1 MVIALVQQIV
11 IMAVIMVIG
20 FCLRKE
26 GVIDKSGTSQFS
38 DIVLYIVSPVIIV
51 QSLMLDFTPE
61 KLADAL
67 VCAALTTVI
76 MLVTIGFTRI
86 VFSDAQNV
94 ARFGVIFSNCGFMG
108 IPLVQGALGEEYV
121 FYLSVCNAVST
132 FIVWTYG
139 VCLMARNRNA
149 MSLKKVATNPCIIAL
164 VIGLLCFALS
174 LRPPEIVDAT
184 MTTIADVNTGLV
196 MIVLGSYLASAD
208 LRSVFHSRLIYE
220 TCALRLL
227 VVPAILLV
235 MLVFAPL
242 SSPLVKL
249 TVLVTLSTPA
259 GSVTAMF
266 AEKFGADY
274 RLGSGIVA
282 VSTLLSLVTMP
293 ICIIAGS
300 TVL

>member
-20 FCLRKE
+20 FFLRKE
-26 GVIDKSGTSQFS
+26 GMIDKSGTSQFS
-38 DIVLYIVSPVIIV
+38 DIVLYVVSPVIIV

-61 KLADAL
+61 KLADAA
-67 VCAALTTVI
+67 VCAALTALI
-76 MLVTIGFTRI
+76 IGVTIALTRLIFT
-86 VFSDAQNV
+86 DAQNV

-108 IPLVQGALGEEYV
+108 IPLVQGALGDEYV

-139 VCLMARNRNA
+139 VCLMARDRGA
-149 MSLKKVATNPCIIAL
+149 MSLKKVAANPCIIAL
-164 VIGLLCFALS
+164 ALGLLCFALS
-174 LRPPEIVDAT
+174 FRPPEIVDAA
-184 MTTIADVNTGLV
+184 MTTIANVNTGLV
-196 MIVLGSYLASAD
+196 MIVLGSYLASSD
-208 LRSVFHSRLIYE
+208 LRSVFRSRLIYE

-227 VVPAILLV
+227 AVPAILLA

-282 VSTLLSLVTMP
+282 VSTLLSLITMP
-293 ICIIAGS
+293 LCIIAGS
-300 TVL
+300 AVL